1 MNSKR
6 EIARRRKRIREFEE
20 AHAKEAARLTRFA
33 AAFKTICRVC
43 SKALYPPGLQ
53 GYPSGDLDP
62 VQFLLADM
70 WDRADDTQRVIQ
82 PFLDG
87 FKEQER
93 SRRAWERRRKH
104 QRKHK
109 GA

>member
-33 AAFKTICRVC
+33 AAFKTISHVC
-43 SKALYPPGLQ
+43 IKALYSRDGAPH
-53 GYPSGDLDP
+53 DHRLDP
-62 VQFLLADM
+62 VEFLLRHIWESA
-70 WDRADDTQRVIQ
+70 ADTQRVIQ